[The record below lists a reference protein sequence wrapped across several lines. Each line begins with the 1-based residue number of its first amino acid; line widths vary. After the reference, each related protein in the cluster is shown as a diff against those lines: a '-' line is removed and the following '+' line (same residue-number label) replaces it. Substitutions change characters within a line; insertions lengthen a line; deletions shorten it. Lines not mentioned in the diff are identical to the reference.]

1 MVSLFI
7 LQIGFLLEDSPCY
20 FIFSSFAAVGSIF
33 IFFCVPETRGKS
45 REEVAKLFK
54 CEQMGDQEGKGV
66 GQRVA
71 GGSIKA
77 QTQCFS

>member
-7 LQIGFLLEDSPCY
+7 LQIGFLLEDSSCY

-33 IFFCVPETRGKS
+33 ILFCVPETRGKS

-54 CEQMGDQEGKGV
+54 YEQMGRSG
-66 GQRVA
+66 GQGCGSED
-71 GGSIKA
+71 GGRINQGA
-77 QTQCFS
+77 DTMF

>member
-7 LQIGFLLEDSPCY
+7 LQIGFLLEDSSCY

-45 REEVAKLFK
+45 REEVAKLFN
-54 CEQMGDQEGKGV
+54 CEQMGRSGGQGCGSEG
-66 GQRVA
+66 
-71 GGSIKA
+71 GGRINQGA
-77 QTQCFS
+77 DTMF